1 MKERNVLL
9 FTLNIFE
16 FRSIIADV
24 FEEKFAKLTKKTK
37 EKKEDLVLIS
47 RIQTAKFFAV
57 SKTTID
63 KWRRF
68 KMLPPEIR
76 MSSRVFFDKN
86 QIVEALRRKQNNP
99 SEFYK
104 SGSYDKEN

>member
-1 MKERNVLL
+1 MRNKNKLIGS
-9 FTLNIFE
+9 LNIFE

-24 FEEKFAKLTKKTK
+24 FEEKFAKLSKKTK
-37 EKKEDLVLIS
+37 EKQEDLVLIS
-47 RIQTAKFFAV
+47 RLQAAKFFAV

-63 KWRRF
+63 KWRRYRI
-68 KMLPPEIR
+68 LPPEIR

-86 QIVEALRRKQNNP
+86 QILEALRRKQNNP
-99 SEFYK
+99 SDFYK